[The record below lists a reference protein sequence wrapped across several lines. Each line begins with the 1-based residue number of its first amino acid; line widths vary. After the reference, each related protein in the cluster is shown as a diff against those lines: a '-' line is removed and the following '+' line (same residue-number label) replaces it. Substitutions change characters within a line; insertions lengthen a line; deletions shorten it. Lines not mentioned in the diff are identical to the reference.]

1 MTKVRVKY
9 TRTKFDSFAT
19 NFVIWIVTETPQF
32 ISINVQILHR
42 GWDRGC
48 AVAPAKVAPSCF
60 LADEKKQ
67 GGGLSAWVACS
78 HLRGPS
84 RKSPKKNR
92 FSSQFHKHYNI
103 SNRISHAKVEYLAVH
118 FSNLSLCHVSS
129 RCLFLRNLISSDLF
143 PLCVHAPTP
152 SFK

>member
-84 RKSPKKNR
+84 RKSPKKKSFFFTISQTLQHFKSHKSRESGVSRGALFKFVSLSR
-92 FSSQFHKHYNI
+92 F
-103 SNRISHAKVEYLAVH
+103 
-118 FSNLSLCHVSS
+118 FSLSVSS
-129 RCLFLRNLISSDLF
+129 KSYLFRFIP
-143 PLCVHAPTP
+143 PLCARANPFV
-152 SFK
+152 